1 MIIKQRS
8 NNLQTNNRNAFYEF
22 TPEYR
27 LKKKIADIFMK
38 LDKKEK
44 KFYFIRWKL
53 KKDAKKKKKFLIYF
67 IMLMKE
73 YFCKDKSIKSN
84 KDYAIGKCMFF
95 WYRKTFS

>member
-1 MIIKQRS
+1 
-8 NNLQTNNRNAFYEF
+8 
-22 TPEYR
+22 
-27 LKKKIADIFMK
+27 MK

-67 IMLMKE
+67 ILFMKE
-73 YFCKDKSIKSN
+73 YFCKDNSIKLN
-84 KDYAIGKCMFF
+84 KDYSIGKCMFF